1 MTTSPSLP
9 PDAADLR
16 AHLDAFYDK
25 VRRDAVLG
33 PIFNAAVQDWPEHME
48 TLTTF
53 WRTVALR
60 QPGYKG
66 NPLAVHKA
74 LPLAPADFADLF
86 PRWLALWRETAEE
99 RFPPDIAALL
109 VEKAGRIAES
119 LKAGLLFDPAQN
131 DPAKDGPLR
140 TA

>member
-1 MTTSPSLP
+1 MTTSPSR
-9 PDAADLR
+9 DAEALDPGALR

-25 VRRDAVLG
+25 VRRDPALG
-33 PIFNAAVQDWPEHME
+33 PVFNAAVTDWPEHME
-48 TLTTF
+48 TLAAF

-66 NPLAVHKA
+66 NPLAAHKA
-74 LPLAPADFADLF
+74 LPLESKDFAALF
-86 PRWLALWRETAEE
+86 PLWLALWRETAQD

-109 VEKAGRIAES
+109 VEKAERIADS
-119 LKAGLLFDPAQN
+119 LKAGLLFDPAK
-131 DPAKDGPLR
+131 AGPVR

>member
-1 MTTSPSLP
+1 MMTSPSAPLEP
-9 PDAADLR
+9 AALR

-25 VRRDAVLG
+25 VRKDAVLG
-33 PIFNAAVQDWPEHME
+33 PVFDAAVQDWPEHME

-53 WRTVALR
+53 WQTVALR

-74 LPLAPADFADLF
+74 LPLAPADFAALF

-109 VEKAGRIAES
+109 SEKAERIAES
-119 LKAGLLFDPAQN
+119 LKAGLLFDPDRA
-131 DPAKDGPLR
+131 GPVR